1 MDKKA
6 LRAEIRRRKA
16 GYTPAELAAMS
27 RKICDSILDDGVFW
41 ASHYIL
47 LYSPLPDEVDVTP
60 LISTA
65 FNAGKTVLLPV
76 VDGENL
82 VLKRFAGFKSMSK
95 GAFNISE
102 PTGEKFPT
110 SDYSKIDLAIIP
122 GMSFDHHRNR
132 LGRGKGYYDRLLP
145 YLPNTYKMGIC
156 FDFQYLDEIPS
167 EVWDIKMDE
176 VITDYNKGVIYIG
189 K

>member
-82 VLKRFAGFKSMSK
+82 VLKHFTGFSAMTTGS
-95 GAFNISE
+95 FNISE
-102 PTGEKFPT
+102 PTGEIFPR
-110 SDYSKIDLAIIP
+110 SDYHKIDLAIIP
-122 GMSFDHHRNR
+122 GMAFDHHRHR

-145 YLPNTYKMGIC
+145 MLNNACKAGVC
-156 FDFQYLDEIPS
+156 FEFQMIDHIES
-167 EVWDIKMDE
+167 EAWDVRMEEVWR
-176 VITDYNKGVIYIG
+176 
-189 K
+189 

>member
-27 RKICDSILDDGVFW
+27 RQICDSILDDGVFW

-60 LISTA
+60 LISAA

-82 VLKRFAGFKSMSK
+82 VLKRFSGFNYLTT
-95 GAFNISE
+95 GAYNILEPIGEIYPISE
-102 PTGEKFPT
+102 
-110 SDYSKIDLAIIP
+110 YHKIDLAVIP
-122 GMSFDHHRNR
+122 GMSFDAHRHR

-145 YLPNTYKMGIC
+145 HLTNAFKLGVC
-156 FDFQYLDEIPS
+156 FDFQYLDNIPS
-167 EVWDIKMDE
+167 EEWDVRMEE
-176 VITDYNKGVIYIG
+176 VVK
-189 K
+189 

>member
-1 MDKKA
+1 MDKKT
-6 LRAEIRRRKA
+6 LRAEIRRRKTL
-16 GYTPAELAAMS
+16 YPPEILS
-27 RKICDSILDDGVFW
+27 QKSQDICAWILDDGVFW

-60 LISTA
+60 LICA
-65 FNAGKTVLLPV
+65 AYNAGKTVLLPV
-76 VDGENL
+76 VNGENL
-82 VLKRFAGFKSMSK
+82 VLKRFSGFKSMSK

-102 PTGEKFPT
+102 PTGEQFPT

-122 GMSFDHHRNR
+122 GMSFDHHRHR

-145 YLPNTYKMGIC
+145 LLTNAYKMGIC

-167 EVWDIKMDE
+167 EGWDVVMDE
-176 VITDYNKGVIYIG
+176 VVKL
-189 K
+189 